1 MKILQVLSLLLDYP
15 TELLHDSKDDLL
27 ALVNSA
33 GLSAVTEQAL
43 CDFVT
48 ERLDGDLMDW
58 QADYDSLFERGRSL
72 SLLLFEHVHGESRD
86 RGQAMVNLQNQY
98 RDAGLD
104 IGQKELPDYLP
115 LYLEFLSTQ
124 GDDNAR
130 YGLQEVA
137 PVLAL
142 LTARLQKRQSNY
154 AAVLFALLELS
165 DTDIDLSDIQ
175 AQIAS
180 EEPDHTPKALDKVW
194 EEEMVTFLGN
204 EQQNGACSSS
214 VSRPSEQQRKDQFLP
229 LNTELLATDRVAADR
244 LATDAGAL
252 AHPAHVVD
260 KDALAAEIFAH
271 AAANQKAAAQS
282 ATAKGV

>member
-15 TELLHDSKDDLL
+15 TELLHDSKEELL
-27 ALVNSA
+27 ALIQSA
-33 GLSAVTEQAL
+33 GLSAANAQAL

-48 ERLDGDLMDW
+48 ERLSGDLMDW
-58 QADYDSLFERGRSL
+58 QADYDGLFERGRSL

-98 RDAGLD
+98 KEAGLD
-104 IGQKELPDYLP
+104 IGLKELPDYLP

-130 YGLQEVA
+130 FGLQEVA

-142 LTARLQKRQSNY
+142 LAARLQKRQCNY
-154 AAVLFALLELS
+154 AAVFIALLELS

-175 AQIAS
+175 TQIAS
-180 EEPDHTPKALDKVW
+180 EERDDTPKALDKVW

-204 EQQNGACSSS
+204 EQQNGACASS
-214 VSRPSEQQRKDQFLP
+214 VIRPSEQQRKDQYLP
-229 LNTELLATDRVAADR
+229 LNTDLLATDAC
-244 LATDAGAL
+244 AL
-252 AHPAHVVD
+252 ARQAPVVD
-260 KDALAAEIFAH
+260 KDSLAAEIFAH
-271 AAANQKAAAQS
+271 AAANKRAAA
-282 ATAKGV
+282 ATAASAKGV

>member
-15 TELLHDSKDDLL
+15 TELLHDSKEELL
-27 ALVNSA
+27 ALIESA
-33 GLSAVTEQAL
+33 GLSAANQQAL

-58 QADYDSLFERGRSL
+58 QADYDGLFERGRSL

-98 RDAGLD
+98 KEAGLD
-104 IGQKELPDYLP
+104 IGLKELPDYLP

-130 YGLQEVA
+130 FGLQEVA

-142 LTARLQKRQSNY
+142 LAARLQKRQCNY
-154 AAVLFALLELS
+154 AAVLIALLELS

-175 AQIAS
+175 AQIAT
-180 EEPDHTPKALDKVW
+180 EERDDTPKALDKVW

-214 VSRPSEQQRKDQFLP
+214 VTRPSEQQRKDQFVP
-229 LNTELLATDRVAADR
+229 LNTDLLATDR
-244 LATDAGAL
+244 LATDAAAL
-252 AHPAHVVD
+252 AQSAHVVD
-260 KDALAAEIFAH
+260 KDSLAAEIFAH
-271 AAANQKAAAQS
+271 AAANKRAAA
-282 ATAKGV
+282 ATAASAKGV